1 MTLKKYKI
9 VHLAQT
15 PLVGAPGK
23 LSRVL
28 NQAGISSSSYC
39 VNDYPNKGALYKQ
52 FIDNTMVLS
61 EMSNYIFD
69 AFLKDVRSSDIIHIH
84 NSLHPDFIKK
94 ILPFCAD
101 SKFIYQVHSPL
112 REGPLFVDR
121 SSELG
126 FYFHK
131 KLVVAQYQPRHY
143 PEFQCVPNVVI
154 DAPTYTA
161 REQGQLLK
169 VIFSPSHTRS
179 GRWNAKMS
187 SVLGDLLVG
196 LRKSK
201 KIELFMPTKPVPPKE
216 LMLARGCSDVSIDE
230 IMTGAYHQISLEGL
244 CAGNAVINRADYFS
258 TAMLSNI
265 SRAPNPPPFLYAD
278 DTTILDVIY
287 KLANNVDY
295 TNEVKHRS
303 YSFFKK
309 HLSPLSLIER
319 FIEVYDEVS

>member
-1 MTLKKYKI
+1 MSKKYKI
-9 VHLAQT
+9 IHLAQT

-23 LSRVL
+23 ISRVL
-28 NQAGISSSSYC
+28 NQAGISSGSYC
-39 VNDYPNKGALYKQ
+39 VTDYPNKGPLYKQ

-61 EMSNYIFD
+61 EMSSDLFD
-69 AFLKDVRSSDIIHIH
+69 VFLKDLRTSNIVHIH
-84 NSLHPDFIKK
+84 NSLHPDYLKK

-131 KLVVAQYQPRHY
+131 KLVVSQYQPRHY
-143 PEFQCVPNVVI
+143 PKFQCVPNVVL
-154 DAPTYTA
+154 DNPTFTA

-187 SVLGDLLVG
+187 PVLGGLLTDLS
-196 LRKSK
+196 KSK
-201 KIELFMPTKPVPPKE
+201 KIELFMPTKPVSPKE
-216 LMLARGCSDVSIDE
+216 LMLARRYSDVSIDE

-244 CAGNAVINRADYFS
+244 CAGNAVINRADFFS
-258 TAMLSNI
+258 AAMLSNI
-265 SRAPNPPPFLYAD
+265 SRAPNQPPFLYAD
-278 DTTILDVIY
+278 DTMILDVIY
-287 KLANNVDY
+287 KLANSVDY
-295 TNEVKHRS
+295 TNEVKHNS
-303 YSFFKK
+303 YSYFKK

-319 FIEVYDEVS
+319 FIEVYDEIS